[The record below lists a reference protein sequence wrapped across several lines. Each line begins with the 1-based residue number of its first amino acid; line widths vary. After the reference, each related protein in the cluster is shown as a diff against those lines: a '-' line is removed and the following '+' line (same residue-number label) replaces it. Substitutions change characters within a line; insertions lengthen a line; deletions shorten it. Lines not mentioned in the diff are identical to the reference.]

1 MNKNIFLA
9 VVGTVLALNLTGC
22 VSTVDG
28 RSKAGVPWLKDKIES
43 KYEFSVKQVTDAARA
58 AIKAA
63 NGILISED
71 IVINTLTA
79 KVDTRTVYV
88 KITEIDNK
96 VTQVLT
102 QVRTKGGGRDVE
114 LAAEIDKLIALQLQ
128 R

>member
-1 MNKNIFLA
+1 MKKNIFLA
-9 VVGTVLALNLTGC
+9 VVCAVLALNLTGC

-43 KYEFSVKQVTDAARA
+43 KYERPVKEVTEAARA
-58 AIKAA
+58 ALKA
-63 NGILISED
+63 NGTIISD
-71 IVINTLTA
+71 DLVTGTITA

-88 KITEIDNK
+88 KVTEIDKK

-102 QVRTKGGGRDVE
+102 QVRTKGGGADVD
-114 LAAEIDKLIALQLQ
+114 LAAEIDKQIALQLQ